1 MSRVLIVAGLVL
13 LAAGVALRLGV
24 PLGRLPGDLVIER
37 EHTTIY
43 IPIAT
48 SIVASVVLTLIMY
61 LARR

>member
-1 MSRVLIVAGLVL
+1 MSRLLIVAGLLL

-24 PLGRLPGDLVIER
+24 PLGRLPGDIVIER

>member
-1 MSRVLIVAGLVL
+1 MSRLFIVLGVVLVVV
-13 LAAGVALRLGV
+13 GVALRLGV
-24 PLGRLPGDLVIER
+24 PLGRLPGDVVIER